1 MIDNV
6 CKSWSNMLKTSQQA
20 DTQLEQVR
28 VCCEI
33 GLECIDSN
41 PAKRPTA
48 KCVTERLHEMESR
61 CSFVESDFRTSP
73 ITHAEIVSTELQVTA
88 ESSSE
93 VS

>member
-6 CKSWSNMLKTSQQA
+6 CKSWSNMLKKSQA
-20 DTQLEQVR
+20 EDTQLEQVR

-41 PAKRPTA
+41 PVKRPTA
-48 KCVTERLHEMESR
+48 KCITERLDEMESR
-61 CSFVESDFRTSP
+61 CGFVESDLRTLP
-73 ITHAEIVSTELQVTA
+73 ITHAKIESTELQVPA
-88 ESSSE
+88 ETGSE